1 MKLQEIFDKAARHLM
16 HMDSPSMD
24 MHDDACAYR
33 GVDAGGC
40 YNDKMCA
47 VGVFIKDEF
56 YDVGLEGMV
65 MRGPMGCTA
74 STEGELHNAI
84 AKSLGQEKLT
94 QDQAELFA
102 DLQFAHDGESSSVLH
117 SFASTDEWMDS
128 VINTL
133 DQIATRHDF
142 PFDPAHINPQYKG
155 DAL

>member
-16 HMDSPSMD
+16 QMDGPSMD
-24 MHDDACAYR
+24 TFNDTCAYR
-33 GVDAGGC
+33 GEDHGEFNGQ
-40 YNDKMCA
+40 MCA
-47 VGVFIKDEF
+47 VGAFIKDEF
-56 YDVGLEGMV
+56 YHGDLEGGV
-65 MRGPMGCTA
+65 MRLPMEA
-74 STEGELHNAI
+74 ARTEGELHNAV
-84 AKSLGQEKLT
+84 AKSIGQEKLT

-102 DLQFAHDGESSSVLH
+102 DLQFAHDGESSYH
-117 SFASTDEWMDS
+117 SHSLVSTDGWMDS